1 VDQAPATA
9 IANSGAYTVSP
20 PVSVHVSPPIPA
32 ALSQLGS
39 ISIPEPLAETPP
51 TVGIHVSLMI
61 VIANYARLAHVSEH
75 P

>member
-1 VDQAPATA
+1 
-9 IANSGAYTVSP
+9 VSP
-20 PVSVHVSPPIPA
+20 QVSVPVSAPIPA

-51 TVGIHVSLMI
+51 TVGIHVSLKI
-61 VIANYARLAHVSEH
+61 VVANYAHLAHVSED